1 MIKKLIR
8 NIVKGE
14 DLDAKKFSPQLIMY
28 HIDQWKN
35 KGLLPK
41 DIKIEKKGLII
52 KSILK
57 VYEIYQNKTK
67 DLNAFDFGDLIL
79 FCVKLLEEHR
89 DIREIYQKTL
99 NIY

>member
-1 MIKKLIR
+1 MIKKKLIR

-41 DIKIEKKGLII
+41 DIEIRKIKLNYKINF
-52 KSILK
+52 KS
-57 VYEIYQNKTK
+57 V
-67 DLNAFDFGDLIL
+67 
-79 FCVKLLEEHR
+79 
-89 DIREIYQKTL
+89 
-99 NIY
+99 